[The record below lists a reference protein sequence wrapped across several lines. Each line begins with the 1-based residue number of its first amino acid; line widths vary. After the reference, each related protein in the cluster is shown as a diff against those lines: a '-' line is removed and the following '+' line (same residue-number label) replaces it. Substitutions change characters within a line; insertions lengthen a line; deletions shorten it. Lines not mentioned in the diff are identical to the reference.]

1 MATFGLVHGA
11 GHGAW
16 CWERLIPILEGL
28 GHRAFAMDLP
38 CEDPTAGAERYA
50 EVVDRALP
58 PASDLVLVGHSLAGL
73 TVPLVAARRP
83 VQAAR
88 LPVRARPGVQAK
100 PRGPGCGRPR
110 ALPSGAALAP
120 RPRDR
125 PGRDRPVPGR
135 GGGARRLLPGLHR
148 RRTSAGLFAHL
159 RPQAAAPR
167 REPCPLSAWPAGE
180 KAYIL
185 CREDRAISPAWS
197 RRVARERLGV
207 EPIELDGSH
216 SLHPARE
223 CLHLPALDPRRRARP
238 PCALT
243 LARAGKAAML
253 RCSRSASG

>member
-16 CWERLIPILEGL
+16 CWERLIPILEAL

-38 CEDPTAGAERYA
+38 CEDPTAGPERYA

-83 VQAAR
+83 VRRLVFLCALVPEFKRSLADQVAADAELYHPVLRSHPGRVTDPDGVVRFRDEAAAR
-88 LPVRARPGVQAK
+88 DVFCQDCPPEDVAWVFAR
-100 PRGPGCGRPR
+100 
-110 ALPSGAALAP
+110 
-120 RPRDR
+120 
-125 PGRDRPVPGR
+125 
-135 GGGARRLLPGLHR
+135 
-148 RRTSAGLFAHL
+148 L

-167 REPCPLSAWPAGE
+167 REPCPLSAWPTGE
-180 KAYIL
+180 RAYIL

-216 SLHPARE
+216 SPFISRPSILAGV
-223 CLHLPALDPRRRARP
+223 LDR
-238 PCALT
+238 
-243 LARAGKAAML
+243 LAR
-253 RCSRSASG
+253 

>member
-58 PASDLVLVGHSLAGL
+58 LASDLVLVGHSLAGL

-83 VQAAR
+83 VQRLIFLCALVPEFKRSLADQVAADPELYHPVLRSHPGRVTGPDGTVWFRDAAAAR
-88 LPVRARPGVQAK
+88 EVFCQDCTPEDV
-100 PRGPGCGRPR
+100 
-110 ALPSGAALAP
+110 SW
-120 RPRDR
+120 
-125 PGRDRPVPGR
+125 
-135 GGGARRLLPGLHR
+135 
-148 RRTSAGLFAHL
+148 LFAHL

-167 REPCPLSAWPAGE
+167 REPCPLSAWPAGD

-197 RRVARERLGV
+197 RRVARDRLGV

-216 SLHPARE
+216 SPFISRPAI
-223 CLHLPALDPRRRARP
+223 LAGVLDR
-238 PCALT
+238 
-243 LARAGKAAML
+243 LAR
-253 RCSRSASG
+253 